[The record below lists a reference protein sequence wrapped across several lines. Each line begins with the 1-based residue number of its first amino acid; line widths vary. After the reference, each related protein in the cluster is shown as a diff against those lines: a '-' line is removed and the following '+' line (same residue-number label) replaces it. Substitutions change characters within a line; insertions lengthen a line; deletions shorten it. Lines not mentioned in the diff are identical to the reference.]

1 MSITI
6 IIVLVVVAVLFI
18 RMKTIT
24 KSSLS
29 PKDACAAEKAG
40 KALIIDVREPNEWRS
55 GVADPAF
62 LLPLSDLKGTRV
74 EWGPFLAKN
83 KDQRL
88 LLYCQGGVR
97 AGTAATLLAS
107 EGYRAENIGGF
118 HTWVASDLPVRN
130 L

>member
-1 MSITI
+1 MSFSL

-18 RMKTIT
+18 RMKTLT

-29 PKDACAAEKAG
+29 PKDACAAAKAG
-40 KALIIDVREPNEWRS
+40 TALIIDVREPNEWKA
-55 GVADPAF
+55 GVAEPAL
-62 LLPLSDLKGTRV
+62 LLPLSDLNGKRV

-118 HTWVASDLPVRN
+118 PAWVGSGLPVRTP
-130 L
+130 

>member
-6 IIVLVVVAVLFI
+6 IIVLGVVAVLFI

-29 PKDACAAEKAG
+29 PKDACAVAKAG
-40 KALIIDVREPNEWRS
+40 EALIIDVREPNEWKS
-55 GVADPAF
+55 GVADPAL
-62 LLPLSDLKGTRV
+62 LLPLSDLKGARV

-83 KDQRL
+83 RDQRL
-88 LLYCQGGVR
+88 LLYCQAGVR

-118 HTWVASDLPVRN
+118 PAWVGSGLPVRRP
-130 L
+130 